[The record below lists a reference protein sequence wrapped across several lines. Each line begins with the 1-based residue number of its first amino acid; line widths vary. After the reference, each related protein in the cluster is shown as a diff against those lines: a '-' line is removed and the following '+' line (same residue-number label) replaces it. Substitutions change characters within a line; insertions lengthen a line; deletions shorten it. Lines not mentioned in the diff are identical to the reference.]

1 MTQSE
6 RILIVDDESN
16 VRHLLSEVVRKAGYE
31 PFQAEN
37 GLEGIEKCRL
47 LHPAIVFMDLRMPVM
62 EGMEAFAIIR
72 EEMPETQVILL
83 TAFGNVAIAMEA
95 MKKGAFDYLV
105 KPANVAEVRTV
116 IERALTVRSQKK
128 ADLSVSELALK
139 LEPDNRI
146 IGCSAV
152 MQNLFK
158 SVGRVAQ
165 SNATV
170 LISGESGSG
179 KEVIAKA
186 IHENSLRK
194 DKPFVRIDCGSIPE
208 GLVET
213 ELFGHERGAFTGA
226 VAAKTGKLE
235 IASGGTLFIDEV
247 GDLPLALQVKL
258 LRAIQEREFE
268 RIGGNETIRIDVRI
282 IAATNRNLPEMVE
295 QGRFR
300 EDLFYRLNV
309 VPLHVPALRERAE
322 DIPLLM
328 DYFVKKTARAMACA
342 VPLVT
347 QSARDILRRY
357 SWPGNVRELA
367 NVLERAVVMSSG
379 VIDVCDVSGIQHL
392 VGKNAA
398 IADNAEQ
405 LTIPYSGTM
414 REMQHHLEREIII
427 RTLKKYGGNRR
438 RTAQALDISRR
449 SLLYKLGEHGLD
461 ERVNEEQG

>member
-1 MTQSE
+1 MKTAE
-6 RILIVDDESN
+6 RILIVDDELN
-16 VRHLLSEVVRKAGYE
+16 VRHLLSEVVRKEGHE

-47 LHPAIVFMDLRMPVM
+47 IRPAVVLMDLRMPVM
-62 EGMEAFAIIR
+62 EGMEAFAIIH
-72 EEMPETQVILL
+72 EEMPEVQVVLL
-83 TAFGNVAIAMEA
+83 TAFGNVGIAMEA
-95 MKKGAFDYLV
+95 MKRGAFDYMV

-116 IERALTVRSQKK
+116 IERALAVRKQQEERLL
-128 ADLSVSELALK
+128 ADEASLK
-139 LEPDNRI
+139 PEPANRI

-208 GLVET
+208 GLMES
-213 ELFGHERGAFTGA
+213 ELFGHEKGAFTGA
-226 VAAKTGKLE
+226 IAGKTGKFE

-268 RIGGNETIRIDVRI
+268 RVGGTETIRIDVRI
-282 IAATNRNLPEMVE
+282 IAATHRNLTEMVE

-309 VPLHVPALRERAE
+309 VPLHVPALRERPE
-322 DIPLLM
+322 DILLLV
-328 DYFVKKTARAMACA
+328 DYFIKKASQETGCM
-342 VPLVT
+342 VPLIT
-347 QSARDILRRY
+347 PEARELLWRY

-367 NVLERAVVMSSG
+367 NVLERAVVMSNG
-379 VIDVCDVSGIQHL
+379 VIDVRDVPGIQNPL
-392 VGKNAA
+392 
-398 IADNAEQ
+398 
-405 LTIPYSGTM
+405 LTTEAPTEKSETITVAFSGTL
-414 REMQHHLEREIII
+414 REMTHCLEREIII
-427 RTLKKYGGNRR
+427 RTLKRHGGNRV

-449 SLLYKLGEHGLD
+449 SLLYKLEEHGLG
-461 ERVNEEQG
+461 EREEKE

>member
-1 MTQSE
+1 MKTAE
-6 RILIVDDESN
+6 RILIVDDELN
-16 VRHLLSEVVRKAGYE
+16 VRHLLSEVVRKEGHE

-47 LHPAIVFMDLRMPVM
+47 IRPAVVLMDLRMPVM
-62 EGMEAFAIIR
+62 EGMEAFAIIH
-72 EEMPETQVILL
+72 EEMPEVQVVLL
-83 TAFGNVAIAMEA
+83 TAFGNVGIAMEA
-95 MKKGAFDYLV
+95 MKRGAFDYMV

-116 IERALTVRSQKK
+116 IERALAVRKQQEERLL
-128 ADLSVSELALK
+128 ADEASLK
-139 LEPDNRI
+139 PEPANRI

-208 GLVET
+208 GLMES
-213 ELFGHERGAFTGA
+213 ELFGHEKGAFTGA
-226 VAAKTGKLE
+226 IAGKTGKFE

-268 RIGGNETIRIDVRI
+268 RVGGTETIRIDVRI
-282 IAATNRNLPEMVE
+282 IAATHRNLTEMVE

-309 VPLHVPALRERAE
+309 VPLHVPALRERPE
-322 DIPLLM
+322 DILLLV
-328 DYFVKKTARAMACA
+328 DYFIKKASQEAGCM
-342 VPLVT
+342 VPLIT
-347 QSARDILRRY
+347 PEARELLWRY

-367 NVLERAVVMSSG
+367 NVLERAVVMSNG
-379 VIDVCDVSGIQHL
+379 VIDVRDVPGIQNPL
-392 VGKNAA
+392 
-398 IADNAEQ
+398 
-405 LTIPYSGTM
+405 LTTEAPTEKSETITVAFSGTL
-414 REMQHHLEREIII
+414 REMTHCLEREIII
-427 RTLKKYGGNRR
+427 RTLKRHGGNRV

-449 SLLYKLGEHGLD
+449 SLLYKLEEHGLG
-461 ERVNEEQG
+461 EREEKE